1 MRTRVELVSL
11 CGLLFALSGCAGNSI
26 IAHKTTRSAQWYGD
40 VGITGHQNVVTIER
54 NSLVFELSIVGD
66 GNEVIVEDD
75 ASLAMIEV
83 WGSNNTI
90 SLPANMHPKY
100 RNVGDNNRV
109 LNRSS
114 PWRSGT
120 DSGTTSW
127 QPADSGETVTPPPP
141 TDSDT
146 PPDTDTQPADDSRS
160 VYP

>member
-1 MRTRVELVSL
+1 MRTRVELISL
-11 CGLLFALSGCAGNSI
+11 CGLLLALTGCAGNSI

-54 NSLVFELSIVGD
+54 NSLVFELSIMGD
-66 GNEVIVEDD
+66 GNEIIVEDD
-75 ASLAMIEV
+75 ASLAKIEV

-109 LNRSS
+109 LNRAS
-114 PWRSGT
+114 PWRSGGDAGASWQPT
-120 DSGTTSW
+120 DSGG
-127 QPADSGETVTPPPP
+127 AATPPPP
-141 TDSDT
+141 ADMDRT
-146 PPDTDTQPADDSRS
+146 PDAESQPADDSHS